1 VGGGAAG
8 LALRKPLT
16 VTDNGTE
23 PRQRILNIAHRGAR
37 AFAPENTLEAFAKA
51 QTFGCE
57 MIELDVHLS
66 RDNELIVHHDDNL
79 LRCTDVRDRFPDQPS
94 YFISDFSCEEIRQL
108 DAGRWFTQELALA
121 PEKRQGFLQSLT
133 PDEFARYIPP
143 ADLAHYA
150 SGAVRAPTLRQALEL
165 ARSLDLRVNIELK
178 TLPRMYAG
186 LTDAV
191 LDLVAALAMQADVLI
206 SSFDHAQLW
215 QVRQRMPAVATA
227 VLTNERLAMPGDYL
241 ERIGADAF
249 HPGTEPLGLHSISRR
264 LDRAPLDAL
273 RRLGKQVN
281 VWTCN
286 DKAQMRQLIA
296 AGVTGL
302 ISDYPN
308 RVREVLDET
317 AALTA

>member
-1 VGGGAAG
+1 MAG
-8 LALRKPLT
+8 NRADTRHP
-16 VTDNGTE
+16 
-23 PRQRILNIAHRGAR
+23 ILNIAHRGAR

-79 LRCTDVRDRFPDQPS
+79 LRCTDVKDRFPEQPS
-94 YFISDFSCEEIRQL
+94 YFISDFSYEEIRQL
-108 DAGRWFTQELALA
+108 DAGRWFTQELALS

-133 PDEFARYIPP
+133 PDEFARHIPP
-143 ADLAHYA
+143 EDLALYA
-150 SGAVRAPTLRQALEL
+150 SGAVKVPTLRQALEL
-165 ARSLDLRVNIELK
+165 AQNLGLKVNIELK
-178 TLPRMYAG
+178 MLPRMYSG

-191 LDLVAALAMQADVLI
+191 LDLVEALAMQADVLI

-215 QVRQRMPAVATA
+215 QVRQRTPAVPTA
-227 VLTNERLAMPGDYL
+227 VLTNERLALPGDYL
-241 ERIGADAF
+241 ERIGAGAF
-249 HPGTEPLGLHSISRR
+249 HPGTEPLGLHSLSRR
-264 LDRAPLDAL
+264 LDSESIQAL
-273 RRLGKQVN
+273 RKLGKQVN

-296 AGVTGL
+296 AGITGL

-308 RVREVLDET
+308 RVREVLDEPAGP
-317 AALTA
+317 AA

>member
-1 VGGGAAG
+1 MREA
-8 LALRKPLT
+8 LT
-16 VTDNGTE
+16 VADNNGAE
-23 PRQRILNIAHRGAR
+23 PRPRILNIAHRGAR

-66 RDNELIVHHDDNL
+66 RDGELIVHHDDNL
-79 LRCTDVRDRFPDQPS
+79 LRCTDVKDRFPEQPS
-94 YFISDFSCEEIRQL
+94 YCISDFTYTEIRQL
-108 DAGRWFTQELALA
+108 DAGRWFTQELALS

-143 ADLAHYA
+143 EDLARYA
-150 SGAVRAPTLRQALEL
+150 SGAVRVPTLRQALEL
-165 ARSLDLRVNIELK
+165 ARNLGLKVNIELK
-178 TLPRMYAG
+178 MLPRMYAG

-191 LDLVAALAMQADVLI
+191 LDLVEALAMQADVLI
-206 SSFDHAQLW
+206 SSFDHEQLR
-215 QVRQRMPAVATA
+215 QVRQRTPAVATA
-227 VLTNERLAMPGDYL
+227 VLTNERLALPGDYL

-249 HPGTEPLGLHSISRR
+249 HPGTEPLGLHSIRRR
-264 LDRAPLDAL
+264 LDSEPIDAL